1 MFEELTNE
9 LLDLTV
15 SVKGRKTGRFA
26 MLVLCC
32 SCSSCCKFGEGD

>member
-1 MFEELTNE
+1 MFEELTSD

-15 SVKGRKTGRFA
+15 SVKGKRAGKFA

-32 SCSSCCKFGEGD
+32 SCSSCCTIGDKD